1 MEPREFVETRMRRC
15 MAQTLQEFEE
25 QIEQPL
31 RDLHATLPTA
41 GARQRVGAI
50 LASSEAVK
58 RTFRK
63 KLQAFAAD
71 CIDLM
76 PADVEINA
84 FEPIVRR

>member
-1 MEPREFVETRMRRC
+1 

-25 QIEQPL
+25 QVQQPL
-31 RDLHATLPTA
+31 RDLHVSLDDA
-41 GARQRVGAI
+41 GAARRVSDI
-50 LASSEAVK
+50 LDNAEAVK

-71 CIDLM
+71 CVDLM
-76 PADVEINA
+76 PTDVEING